1 MRAYLEARSTD
12 EGLGE
17 VREHLHVA
25 ARTND
30 NNTRQYTHIST
41 RATCCIRRVY
51 LAPSNVRELGSFGGD
66 VLDIGIDEARR
77 HIAARLIGNLDRHDD
92 NSRSYNTQS
101 RAPTPPSSTPRVRER
116 PRAIHFSQSP
126 SSRVSVRRR
135 RRRRRYL
142 CCVCEYRVRYARS
155 LRALFRCRFLSR
167 GTRRGFDS
175 SARISAIRSV
185 ARLLAHRSID
195 RRCWFVWFGLV
206 WFGSRGTKEGMN
218 EDCLTPSFVIEEDH
232 DFQSALGLRSQ
243 LRTSTS
249 SSFASQAMLVWLD
262 VERKLEAE
270 FNVRSLMLLSRASIH
285 RLLDWL
291 VDWLV
296 DWLIV
301 VAANSTR
308 FVQGAVEEVD
318 AQRRWRQAQ
327 CQDVCH

>member
-1 MRAYLEARSTD
+1 
-12 EGLGE
+12 
-17 VREHLHVA
+17 
-25 ARTND
+25 
-30 NNTRQYTHIST
+30 
-41 RATCCIRRVY
+41 
-51 LAPSNVRELGSFGGD
+51 
-66 VLDIGIDEARR
+66 
-77 HIAARLIGNLDRHDD
+77 
-92 NSRSYNTQS
+92 
-101 RAPTPPSSTPRVRER
+101 
-116 PRAIHFSQSP
+116 
-126 SSRVSVRRR
+126 
-135 RRRRRYL
+135 
-142 CCVCEYRVRYARS
+142 
-155 LRALFRCRFLSR
+155 
-167 GTRRGFDS
+167 
-175 SARISAIRSV
+175 
-185 ARLLAHRSID
+185 LLAHRSID
-195 RRCWFVWFGLV
+195 RHCWLVWFGSV

-218 EDCLTPSFVIEEDH
+218 EDSTPSFVIEEDH